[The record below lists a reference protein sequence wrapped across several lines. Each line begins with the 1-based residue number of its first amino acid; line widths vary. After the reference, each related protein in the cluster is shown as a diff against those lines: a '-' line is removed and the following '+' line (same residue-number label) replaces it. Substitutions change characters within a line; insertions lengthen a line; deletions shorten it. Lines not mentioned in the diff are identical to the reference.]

1 MITTIIALAA
11 IALLVAADQITK
23 LLISSHYELGESTH
37 IIPGLLDFTYVQNR
51 GAAFGMLANQRWVF
65 LLLTTVIIIGVVW
78 LWFRGFVDHITARIS
93 AVLIVAGGIGNIDVA
108 ILVHIAAH
116 SGNGHILFAVNPHVA
131 EQVAVFD
138 IVDAVGFAGGDVHL
152 IERRVIFAVGLPVL
166 VGKGVPVAI
175 VIKSQSAVVVAHPV
189 HLVRVILAEAGGLA
203 LHLGHVA
210 RVHAVV
216 IHDEA
221 SLEVKLI
228 EM

>member
-93 AVLIVAGGIGNIDVA
+93 AVLIVAGGIGNMIDRLALGYVVDFIDVSP
-108 ILVHIAAH
+108 LFD
-116 SGNGHILFAVNPHVA
+116 FAVFNVA
-131 EQVAVFD
+131 DCCVT
-138 IVDAVGFAGGDVHL
+138 VGAALMMVY
-152 IERRVIFAVGLPVL
+152 VL
-166 VGKGVPVAI
+166 FFLDEKKVRANLA
-175 VIKSQSAVVVAHPV
+175 KSGS
-189 HLVRVILAEAGGLA
+189 
-203 LHLGHVA
+203 
-210 RVHAVV
+210 
-216 IHDEA
+216 DEA
-221 SLEVKLI
+221 SGGAAEK
-228 EM
+228 